1 MRWVTAMLNCDEKAQ
16 RKRKKGREVEK
27 ARQEQLF
34 RIYVN
39 IYFTYYIVENFL
51 ILIYSQQIFT

>member
-1 MRWVTAMLNCDEKAQ
+1 MLNCDEKAQ
-16 RKRKKGREVEK
+16 RKREKGREVEK